1 MIRNSSF
8 STLSFTVVLAGTL
21 LGCATDRNCG
31 SVSCQNAKLTAEV
44 EALFDTH
51 PVLEAPNVLT
61 VQSANGI
68 VYLNGLVANDLERQ
82 TAQMVALQAPG
93 VAMVVNDIVTEK

>member
-1 MIRNSSF
+1 MIRYSSL
-8 STLSFTVVLAGTL
+8 STLTCTSVVAGTL

-31 SVSCQNAKLTAEV
+31 STSCQDARLTAEV
-44 EALFDTH
+44 EALFDAH

-61 VQSANGI
+61 VQTSNGI
-68 VYLNGLVANDLERQ
+68 VYLNGLVATDLERQ

-93 VAMVVNDIVTEK
+93 VAMVVNGVVSEK

>member
-1 MIRNSSF
+1 MISYSAL
-8 STLSFTVVLAGTL
+8 STLTFTAVLAGTL

-31 SVSCQNAKLTAEV
+31 SVGCQDARLTAEV
-44 EALFDTH
+44 EALFDAH
-51 PVLEAPNVLT
+51 PVLEPPNVLT
-61 VQSANGI
+61 VQAANGI